1 MVALTMALLF
11 GGLAAAGC
19 ASKPQVRVDKAPA
32 ANLSSYRTFSF
43 YERLSTDKPSYTSIM
58 SARLKQATRDELER
72 RGYVYSE
79 RDSDLKVNF
88 NLRVADRQEVRSY
101 PTNGG
106 VFLRRAGLSEVDV
119 IQYRQGTVSVDLID
133 HLAVADLPVLPERIA
148 LRPSCSAIA
157 TNCPSGCLTARLLV
171 AYTPQMSFLLSCL
184 GVCMRHFAGFRKGTG
199 DPTI

>member
-1 MVALTMALLF
+1 MFMKKIPVPVMGALFAAKMVALTIVFLM
-11 GGLAAAGC
+11 AAGC

-106 VFLRRAGLSEVDV
+106 VFLRRAGFTDVDV
-119 IQYRQGTVSVDLID
+119 IQYRQGTVSVDLVD
-133 HLAVADLPVLPERIA
+133 HHSQALIWQGVADGRLDDKIMEDPGK
-148 LRPSCSAIA
+148 AIDMVVRQIFVGF
-157 TNCPSGCLTARLLV
+157 P
-171 AYTPQMSFLLSCL
+171 LS
-184 GVCMRHFAGFRKGTG
+184 RKS
-199 DPTI
+199 